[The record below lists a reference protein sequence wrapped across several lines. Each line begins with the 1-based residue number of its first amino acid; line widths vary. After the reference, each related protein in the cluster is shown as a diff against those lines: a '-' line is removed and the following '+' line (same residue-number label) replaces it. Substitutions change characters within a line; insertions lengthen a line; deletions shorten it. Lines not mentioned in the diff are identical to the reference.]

1 MLPPQPVVLCLSGYD
16 PTGGAGVQADIE
28 SIASMGAHAV
38 SVITTLTAQNTINI
52 SDLQPVSADFFARQ
66 LDVLLE
72 DVRINAIK
80 IGMTASSEI
89 IQIIVDRL
97 EQLPHLPVVYDPV
110 LTAGGGKEV
119 CDENM
124 LSTIREILLP
134 KVTLLTPNSLEARRL
149 SRENSLTEAGL
160 KLMQAGCDSVLISG
174 GHEDGP
180 HIENML
186 FDQHRHIE
194 TFSWNRLPGEFHG
207 SGCTLAS
214 ASAAL
219 LARGLDVFNAVN
231 EAQEYSWHSLEAAF
245 RISEKGQL
253 IPNRFFW
260 QHADELD

>member
-52 SDLQPVSADFFARQ
+52 SDLQPVSADFFAHQ

-89 IQIIVDRL
+89 IQIIADRL
-97 EQLPHLPVVYDPV
+97 EQLPHLPVVYDPI
-110 LTAGGGKEV
+110 LAAGGGKEV

-149 SRENSLTEAGL
+149 SKENSLTEAGL